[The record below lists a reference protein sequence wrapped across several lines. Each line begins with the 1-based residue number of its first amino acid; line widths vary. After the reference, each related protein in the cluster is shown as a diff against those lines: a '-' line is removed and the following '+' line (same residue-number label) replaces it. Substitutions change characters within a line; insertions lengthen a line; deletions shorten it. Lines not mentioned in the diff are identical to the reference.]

1 MNSDHPPTASI
12 WGLLLVAVVL
22 IILSLIFSASESA
35 FLSINKL
42 RVRFLRN
49 QKNKR
54 AVRTWRLLNNKERLI
69 NTLLVG
75 NNIVNIAISS
85 ILTVIAIDLF
95 GNAGVGIAT
104 FVATLLLLIFGEIT
118 PKTVA
123 TRHPEPIAFFFSGF
137 ICVLE
142 VVLNPVVFILTEFS
156 RIVLKLFGIDTKKKN
171 VSFTE
176 EEIKTFIDVGGEEG
190 ILGTSEKTMM
200 RRVFKFTD
208 LEAKDIM
215 IPRKKIIS
223 VPLTARYNDIIELSE
238 RCSLSRFPVY
248 HKDIDDIVGIL
259 YVKDMLK
266 YKNSNEH
273 FSVEKTMRPPLFILE
288 TKKMSS
294 IQQMLRE
301 NKQGMAVVIDEYSG
315 TDGILTFDDIEREIF
330 GPVADEY
337 KKNVRLSEVKIKNP
351 NNDEID
357 GQSRLVDINEQLHT
371 HLVSKQCET
380 IGGYLCE
387 ALGRI
392 PHVDESIIR
401 DGYMF
406 TVKSIDDKR
415 VALVHLRY
423 CNENEEE

>member
-259 YVKDMLK
+259 YVK
-266 YKNSNEH
+266 
-273 FSVEKTMRPPLFILE
+273 
-288 TKKMSS
+288 
-294 IQQMLRE
+294 
-301 NKQGMAVVIDEYSG
+301 
-315 TDGILTFDDIEREIF
+315 
-330 GPVADEY
+330 
-337 KKNVRLSEVKIKNP
+337 
-351 NNDEID
+351 
-357 GQSRLVDINEQLHT
+357 
-371 HLVSKQCET
+371 
-380 IGGYLCE
+380 GY
-387 ALGRI
+387 AQ
-392 PHVDESIIR
+392 V
-401 DGYMF
+401 
-406 TVKSIDDKR
+406 
-415 VALVHLRY
+415 
-423 CNENEEE
+423 